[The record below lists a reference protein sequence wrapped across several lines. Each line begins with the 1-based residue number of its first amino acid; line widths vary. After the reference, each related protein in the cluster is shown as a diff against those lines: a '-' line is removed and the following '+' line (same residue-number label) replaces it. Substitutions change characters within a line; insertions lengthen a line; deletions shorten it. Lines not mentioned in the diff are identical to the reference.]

1 MPRLPKASY
10 LKFPFRV
17 EANGVATSSRS
28 QHVREQIEQVLFTN
42 QYERVFRPEFGAGIR
57 QIIFEPNKQALWEL
71 LKKRLTST
79 LVDVL
84 QGEVDPRSLQVD
96 INGLD
101 ELTGM
106 ATETIQVLIRYE
118 LAAIGQQEEHLIP
131 VSING
136 VNHG

>member
-17 EANGVATSSRS
+17 EATGVATSTRS
-28 QHVREQIEQVLFTN
+28 EHVREQIEQVLFTN
-42 QYERVFRPEFGAGIR
+42 QLERVFRPEFGAGVR

-71 LKKRLTST
+71 LKKRLTSS
-79 LVDVL
+79 LIEAL
-84 QGEVDPRSLQVD
+84 QGEVDPRSLQVEVE
-96 INGLD
+96 GLD

-106 ATETIQVLIRYE
+106 ATEKIYVLVRYE

-131 VSING
+131 INIG
-136 VNHG
+136 GGG